1 MTQTNQATAP
11 RVRRA
16 NEIEGTG
23 DGAVAVERYV
33 ESRDSGGS
41 VALVEHILAPGVLAA
56 LVHRHSRKDEYS
68 VVLEGQ
74 LGVFQD
80 IVFKPRGHWHTF
92 WNARNGQL
100 RVGGDRTR
108 RTRGAVPPVGRTGR
122 RVRPGNSASPGR
134 RVRREVDFEAT
145 MPLAQQHNL
154 LF

>member
-1 MTQTNQATAP
+1 MGHTA
-11 RVRRA
+11 V
-16 NEIEGTG
+16 
-23 DGAVAVERYV
+23 DRYI

-56 LVHRHSRKDEYS
+56 VVHWHSREAEYS

-74 LGVFQD
+74 LGVLQD
-80 IVFKPRGHWHTF
+80 IVLKLRGHWHTF
-92 WNARNGQL
+92 WNARIGQL

-108 RTRGAVPPVGRTGR
+108 GTRGAVPPVGRTGR
-122 RVRPGNSASPGR
+122 RVRRGNSASPGR

>member
-1 MTQTNQATAP
+1 M
-11 RVRRA
+11 
-16 NEIEGTG
+16 
-23 DGAVAVERYV
+23 
-33 ESRDSGGS
+33 
-41 VALVEHILAPGVLAA
+41 ALVEHILAPGVLAA
-56 LVHRHSRKDEYS
+56 VVHRHSREAEYS

-74 LGVFQD
+74 LGVSQD

-122 RVRPGNSASPGR
+122 RVRRGNSAIPGR
-134 RVRREVDFEAT
+134 RLRREVDFEAP